1 MLNSRKD
8 VFTINLGDYSKLGG
22 QHMQFDK
29 LEKYII
35 WIEELLPQEH
45 LDLCTTCMVNCL
57 LR

>member
-1 MLNSRKD
+1 MLNSRND
-8 VFTINLGDYSKLGG
+8 VFTINLGVYNKLGG

-29 LEKYII
+29 LEKYIT